1 MADICQRLLILLPD
15 TVAEPI
21 TYQLVGGKAVSRGT
35 TTFAGT
41 PNGASTNCRRT
52 RTTTEDAKAVTLQPE
67 RTLNVTSTFEVSCEL
82 DLWCMLP
89 PAADKFAFV
98 LLGEREADAAQG
110 SGRQFCQFAS
120 QSGGYGQNRH
130 HAGTYHANDASTTA
144 PSVVRQYMLVH
155 AVASERTRSS
165 TVDANGF

>member
-52 RTTTEDAKAVTLQPE
+52 RTTTEDAKAVTLEPE

-130 HAGTYHANDASTTA
+130 HAGINLCQWFQRHRPESGSTCCRLRANTI
-144 PSVVRQYMLVH
+144 
-155 AVASERTRSS
+155 
-165 TVDANGF
+165 VDANGF